1 MGETLDFIVFFSAI
15 ALVPFY
21 VAAVVFQIFCI
32 AWAPFASSTCAS
44 LARKRGLDANLY
56 GRIGFMY
63 SALLFVPWL
72 HLKRRLQD
80 GQSSFGTSTYNYTLL
95 YILWLVVIAANV
107 LVLLMTVL
115 REGPWTWIHT
125 IILLVPVVLG
135 MFPWMLT
142 LLLLL
147 RKRSGVGDRMR
158 DARDDEFAERVY
170 LMPFVWTS
178 VNILALPVMLI
189 IGIIIGLL
197 LSPLF

>member
-21 VAAVVFQIFCI
+21 IAAVVFQIFCI

-44 LARKRGLDANLY
+44 LARKRGLDANRY

-95 YILWLVVIAANV
+95 YTAWLIVIVANAI
-107 LVLLMTVL
+107 VLLMTVGQ
-115 REGPWTWIHT
+115 EGWGAFQIF
-125 IILLVPVVLG
+125 LVLFAIALG
-135 MFPWMLT
+135 MPAWILSLKALFH
-142 LLLLL
+142 
-147 RKRSGVGDRMR
+147 KRS
-158 DARDDEFAERVY
+158 AEDEDLENKRADMLPERVY

-189 IGIIIGLL
+189 IGIIIGLS
-197 LSPLF
+197 LSPFF